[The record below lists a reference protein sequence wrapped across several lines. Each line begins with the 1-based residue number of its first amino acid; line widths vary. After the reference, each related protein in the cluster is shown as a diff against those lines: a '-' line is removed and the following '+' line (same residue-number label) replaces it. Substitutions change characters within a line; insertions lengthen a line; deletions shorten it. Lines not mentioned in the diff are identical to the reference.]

1 MIETLQSLRIVFS
14 LTVMLAHF
22 SYAGIEGHSTGV
34 GPMFFMLMT
43 GFVMSRSYGAKILDR
58 TFSYGKYILRR
69 LFKFYPLHL
78 LCLLTVVVI
87 RRHTM
92 EATDYQA
99 LLPNILLLQ
108 SWIPEQ
114 SYYFSGNAAS
124 WYLSDLI
131 LFLFLFPF
139 LYKGIGRMKGSGLLR
154 LVACLL
160 AVYVGYTACLQ
171 TDDLNYW
178 LYIFPPVRLLDFIWG
193 MVMYRCYELYPTLG
207 RGTNPTWIEIAMAVA
222 VVLTIVSYPLHDKW
236 HVALIHWA
244 VMIPMMWVFLQGNQ
258 HGGWIS
264 RFLKTRTMV
273 WLGGLTLETYLLHQL
288 IFAIMLNNAEKYD
301 IHLPYILMLV
311 CCLGVV
317 VLISWLTHTYIVNPL
332 NRKLQMLIIEKK

>member
-1 MIETLQSLRIVFS
+1 M
-14 LTVMLAHF
+14 
-22 SYAGIEGHSTGV
+22 
-34 GPMFFMLMT
+34 
-43 GFVMSRSYGAKILDR
+43 
-58 TFSYGKYILRR
+58 
-69 LFKFYPLHL
+69 
-78 LCLLTVVVI
+78 
-87 RRHTM
+87 
-92 EATDYQA
+92 
-99 LLPNILLLQ
+99 N
-108 SWIPEQ
+108 
-114 SYYFSGNAAS
+114 GN
-124 WYLSDLI
+124 
-131 LFLFLFPF
+131 
-139 LYKGIGRMKGSGLLR
+139 GLLR
-154 LVACLL
+154 LVVFLL
-160 AVYVGYTACLQ
+160 AVYVGSTACLQ

-178 LYIFPPVRLLDFIWG
+178 LYIFPPVRLFDFIWG

-207 RGTNPTWIEIAMAVA
+207 RWTNPTWIEIMVSVA

-317 VLISWLTHTYIVNPL
+317 VLISWFTHTYFVNPL
-332 NRKLQMLIIEKK
+332 NRKLQSLIIEKK